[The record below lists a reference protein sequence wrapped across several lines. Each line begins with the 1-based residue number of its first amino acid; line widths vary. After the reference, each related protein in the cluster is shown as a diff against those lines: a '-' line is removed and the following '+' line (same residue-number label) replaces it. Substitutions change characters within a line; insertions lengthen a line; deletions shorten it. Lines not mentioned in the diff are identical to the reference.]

1 MDVFNP
7 ITIGMLL
14 VSLAMAYH
22 AIRNGKSPM
31 WLMGLAMAS
40 FSGFFGISSFFAT
53 VAVWFAYLIFAV
65 IPDLLRSHGARRLAD
80 NVVNAADP
88 GRNYRE
94 KLRNVELV
102 GSVDSKR
109 ELAEECIRM
118 GRFADAIE
126 LYESAM
132 QGPLGESD
140 PTLLKGLARARML
153 SGQGAEAEALFLKL
167 KQVDPAAF
175 DADAELDYARALAV
189 QGKNDEAVA
198 QFEKVVSR
206 YPGEE
211 ARARFGL
218 LLESIGQQARAQ
230 ALFQEILKS
239 VKGAPSYY
247 RSRQKEWAAIA
258 RSHLK

>member
-1 MDVFNP
+1 MGFFNP
-7 ITIGMLL
+7 LMIGSFL

-22 AIRNGKSPM
+22 IIRNGKSPL
-31 WLMGLAMAS
+31 WLMGLAVAS
-40 FSGFFGISSFFAT
+40 FLSFYAT
-53 VAVWFAYLIFAV
+53 IAVWIGYLALGV
-65 IPDLLRSHGARRLAD
+65 IPDLLRSHSARRLAD

-88 GRNYRE
+88 GRAYRE

-109 ELAEECIRM
+109 ALAEECIRM

-132 QGPLGESD
+132 QGPLGSAD

-153 SGQGAEAEALFLKL
+153 SGQGAEAEALFVQL

-175 DADAELDYARALAV
+175 DADAELDYARALAL

-198 QFEKVVSR
+198 QYEKVVSR

-218 LLESIGQQARAQ
+218 LLESLGQQARAQ
-230 ALFQEILKS
+230 ALFAEIIKS

-247 RSRQKEWAAIA
+247 RSRQKEWVAIA
-258 RSHLK
+258 KAHTK